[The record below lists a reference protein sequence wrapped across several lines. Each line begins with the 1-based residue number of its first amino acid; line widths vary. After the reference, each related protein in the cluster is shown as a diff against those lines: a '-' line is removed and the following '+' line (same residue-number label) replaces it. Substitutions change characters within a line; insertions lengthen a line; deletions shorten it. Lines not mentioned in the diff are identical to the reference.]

1 MADLEDVL
9 VQFLQQMA
17 GGQQQQRPQ
26 QPPQQPQPQYA
37 QLQPS
42 GPPHGQQRRPQ
53 GPPQQQRPQ
62 QQRPQQQRP
71 QQQRPQQQRRPH
83 PQQQGGLRPL
93 SSLQPSDV
101 VDAVIVGGDESV
113 ASHVAQHLNTN
124 QFADRAG
131 HLGEQVVHSQ
141 DALAAHQQQLFAQ
154 GPRASLTAAAAASP
168 SVATETNPLA
178 NEVMTLLRS
187 PASVRQ
193 ALIMSEIMKR
203 PEF

>member
-26 QPPQQPQPQYA
+26 QPPQQQPQPQYA

-62 QQRPQQQRP
+62 QQRPQQQR
-71 QQQRPQQQRRPH
+71 RPQ

-93 SSLQPSDV
+93 STLQPSDV
-101 VDAVIVGGDESV
+101 VDAVIVGGDDTV
-113 ASHVAQHLNTN
+113 AGHVAQHLNTN

-131 HLGEQVVHSQ
+131 HLGEQVVHAQ

-154 GPRASLTAAAAASP
+154 GPRGSLTASAVAAP
-168 SVATETNPLA
+168 SVAKETNPLA
-178 NEVMTLLRS
+178 SEIMTMLRT

>member
-17 GGQQQQRPQ
+17 GGQQQR
-26 QPPQQPQPQYA
+26 PPQQPQPQYT
-37 QLQPS
+37 QLQPA
-42 GPPHGQQRRPQ
+42 GPQPAQQRRPPT
-53 GPPQQQRPQ
+53 PP
-62 QQRPQQQRP
+62 QQRP
-71 QQQRPQQQRRPH
+71 QQQRPQQQRRPQP
-83 PQQQGGLRPL
+83 PQPPQPGGLRPL
-93 SSLQPSDV
+93 STLQPSDV

-113 ASHVAQHLNTN
+113 AGHVAQHLDNQ

-131 HLGEQVVHSQ
+131 HLGEQVAHSQ
-141 DALAAHQQQLFAQ
+141 DALAAHQQKLFAQ
-154 GPRASLTAAAAASP
+154 GPRGSLTASAAASP
-168 SVATETNPLA
+168 SLAKETNPLA
-178 NEVMTLLRS
+178 NEVMTMLRS